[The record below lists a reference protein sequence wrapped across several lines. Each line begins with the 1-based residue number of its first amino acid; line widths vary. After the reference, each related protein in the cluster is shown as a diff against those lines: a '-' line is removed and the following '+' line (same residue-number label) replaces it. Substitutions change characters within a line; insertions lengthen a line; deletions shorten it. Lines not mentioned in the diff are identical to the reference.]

1 MDPEKT
7 GLNSSH
13 LKYLLIL
20 YFKQLWFSG
29 FTWTTQSNAKL
40 RKPDLPNFVHVLY
53 VLRIYSWRLQIET
66 GFPKIC
72 SLPSKSSIQ
81 VYYQTETTRAEH
93 TQKSGLGVAV

>member
-81 VYYQTETTRAEH
+81 VYYRTETIWAEH